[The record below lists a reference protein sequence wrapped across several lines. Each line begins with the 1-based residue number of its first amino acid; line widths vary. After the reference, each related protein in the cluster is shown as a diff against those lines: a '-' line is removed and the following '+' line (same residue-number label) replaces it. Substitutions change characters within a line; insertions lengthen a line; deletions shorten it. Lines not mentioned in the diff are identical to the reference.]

1 MKYLKKFENF
11 DLGRFGQEQEE
22 EENIARLN
30 SEEEE
35 SDIMLK
41 IEFDLILKKY
51 FENSS

>member
-1 MKYLKKFENF
+1 MAFGKNF
-11 DLGRFGQEQEE
+11 GTIFCCALDISF
-22 EENIARLN
+22 LN